1 MPFSIVINRTKTSS
15 YEKSAKSHRLCR
27 GLLNT
32 LIKCAV
38 ILAVS
43 KFSATS
49 TNSSSLQR
57 GLWLCQ
63 FQSPPPPSAR
73 TLDGIQQVVGPHHGA
88 FACKGLS
95 PGGEEFDNL
104 VKNKELCI
112 SKLFVNT
119 QACVIGHQRG

>member
-1 MPFSIVINRTKTSS
+1 M
-15 YEKSAKSHRLCR
+15 
-27 GLLNT
+27 LLF
-32 LIKCAV
+32 LQSV
-38 ILAVS
+38 
-43 KFSATS
+43 
-49 TNSSSLQR
+49 NSQLHQQTHPVYREVYGSVNSN
-57 GLWLCQ
+57 
-63 FQSPPPPSAR
+63 PPPSAR